1 MNECDLI
8 RKKKKNLKATGF
20 SQQIDIYFFSI
31 PFSH

>member
-8 RKKKKNLKATGF
+8 RKKKNLKATGF